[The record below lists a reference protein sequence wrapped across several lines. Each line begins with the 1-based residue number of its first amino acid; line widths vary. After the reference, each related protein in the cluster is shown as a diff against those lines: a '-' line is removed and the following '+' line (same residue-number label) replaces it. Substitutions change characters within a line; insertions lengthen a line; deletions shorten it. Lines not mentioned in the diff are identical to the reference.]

1 MIINN
6 KEKNDSNSNIKL
18 SELLPLTLSMFNTVY
33 KNRKNKTKIIIF
45 FL

>member
-6 KEKNDSNSNIKL
+6 KEKDDINSDIKL
-18 SELLPLTLSMFNTVY
+18 SELLPLTVSMFNTVY
-33 KNRKNKTKIIIF
+33 KNIKNKTKIILF